1 MGRQNLEQDKPELAQ
16 FLKNMH
22 FTEEQLADLMLTVEQ
37 SDGDVSD
44 VTMEWMNENEEL
56 INSWIPEGTDTMA
69 SMN

>member
-37 SDGDVSD
+37 SDGDVAE
-44 VTMEWMNENEEL
+44 VTNEWMNEHEEL

-69 SMN
+69 SAE